1 MSLSDEIAASSQRSG
16 TLCKVRATLA
26 AMTPEDAAE
35 LSAAIGNPAYAAA
48 AIQRALKKRKVYLS
62 DQSITRH
69 RGQRCLCE

>member
-1 MSLSDEIAASSQRSG
+1 MSLSDEIVASSQRSG

-35 LSAAIGNPAYAAA
+35 LSAAIGNPLYTGA
-48 AIQRALKKRKVYLS
+48 AIHRALKKRGVILS

-69 RGQRCLCE
+69 RAERCICE